1 MFSDYTASIVAD
13 YHQQKTKGT
22 LSLNL
27 MNPTPSCI
35 KNELLIVLEGRTKK
49 EELKT
54 LRLFFGER
62 ENEGEY
68 ERAIRNAEV
77 DIFKPLSNFLKGK
90 TTKTEEKNIELLAW
104 LIDFSPRPYTM
115 DFNRPDVKPPV
126 VQTTRNTNQET
137 EPLSESDSKGIRRA
151 YKGIG
156 GKTTAVDGTAPGRAI
171 KLWDGRN
178 KISIILFVLI
188 VGAVVLAMNRTS
200 VKGPLS
206 FLSGGNKQCM
216 YWSGE
221 QYLEADCAIAIPNAE
236 LVALNRYKLD
246 NFRKIKQPDT
256 LNESHVN
263 KVWYLKTGNKLEL
276 FTMEG
281 KHPEQL
287 NKRLHPL
294 SKYML
299 GKYVRTGKV
308 NVD

>member
-35 KNELLIVLEGRTKK
+35 KNELLIVLEGRIKK
-49 EELKT
+49 EDLKT

-62 ENEGEY
+62 ENEVEY

-77 DIFKPLSNFLKGK
+77 DIFRPLCNFLKGK
-90 TTKTEEKNIELLAW
+90 TVNTETKNIELLAW

-115 DFNRPDVKPPV
+115 DFNHSDVNPPV
-126 VQTTRNTNQET
+126 LETRSNTEQKTEPVSEIDSTEMPGAYKAIGSQTTVRYNT
-137 EPLSESDSKGIRRA
+137 P
-151 YKGIG
+151 
-156 GKTTAVDGTAPGRAI
+156 PGRGTKVWI
-171 KLWDGRN
+171 GRN

-188 VGAVVLAMNRTS
+188 IGAVVLAMNRTS

-246 NFRKIKQPDT
+246 HFRKIKRPDT

-287 NKRLHPL
+287 NKRLRPL

-299 GKYVRTGKV
+299 DKYVRSGKV
-308 NVD
+308 KID

>member
-1 MFSDYTASIVAD
+1 MFSDYTAAIVED
-13 YHQQKTKGT
+13 YHRKKTAGT

-27 MNPTPSCI
+27 MEPTPSGI
-35 KNELLIVLEGRTKK
+35 RDELLIVLESRTKK
-49 EELKT
+49 EDLKT

-62 ENEGEY
+62 ENVGEY

-77 DIFKPLSNFLKGK
+77 DIFKPLSNFLNGR
-90 TTKTEEKNIELLAW
+90 TSRTEEKNIELLAW

-115 DFNRPDVKPPV
+115 SFNRSDVKPPAV
-126 VQTTRNTNQET
+126 ETTRNTEQKT
-137 EPLSESDSKGIRRA
+137 EPISESDSTGNQGA
-151 YKGIG
+151 YKIIG
-156 GKTTAVDGTAPGRAI
+156 SQNAAEDGTASGRAT
-171 KLWDGRN
+171 KLWAGRN

-188 VGAVVLAMNRTS
+188 ICAIVLSKNRAS
-200 VKGPLS
+200 VKSPLS
-206 FLSGGNKQCM
+206 FFSGGNKQCM

-221 QYLEADCAIAIPNAE
+221 RYVEADCSSAIPNVE

-246 NFRKIKQPDT
+246 HFRKIKRPDT

-287 NKRLHPL
+287 NKRLRPL

-299 GKYVRTGKV
+299 DKYVRSGKV
-308 NVD
+308 KVD